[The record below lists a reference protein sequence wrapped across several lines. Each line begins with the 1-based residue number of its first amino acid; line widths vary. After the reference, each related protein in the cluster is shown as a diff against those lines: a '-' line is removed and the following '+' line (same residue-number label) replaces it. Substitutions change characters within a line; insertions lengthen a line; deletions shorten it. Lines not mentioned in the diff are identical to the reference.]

1 MEVRP
6 LIKQSHFEVIQQM
19 IAANL
24 IQNKDLSAQKNDG
37 FLIANYTKDALKKF
51 HKICPI
57 LLAIDTNE
65 VIGYVIV
72 GNEKSVGID
81 PIVDAMIKEGEN
93 QVEGTD
99 LPIPNKHIFVIQ
111 VCVKKSYRK
120 KGVFQKLYASL
131 ILKYKNTHDL
141 ILTEVVSHNYLSLRA
156 HKRFGFKTLHLQN
169 DASHPHFMLCL
180 RI

>member
-6 LIKQSHFEVIQQM
+6 LINQSHFEVIQQM
-19 IAANL
+19 ITANL

-37 FLIANYTKDALKKF
+37 FLIANYTKDTLKKF

-81 PIVDAMIKEGEN
+81 PIVDAMIKEGKN

-99 LPIPNKHIFVIQ
+99 LTITNKHIFVIQ
-111 VCVKKSYRK
+111 VCVKKAYRK

>member
-6 LIKQSHFEVIQQM
+6 LINQSHFEVIQQM
-19 IAANL
+19 ITANL

-81 PIVDAMIKEGEN
+81 PIVDAMIKEGKIKWKE
-93 QVEGTD
+93 
-99 LPIPNKHIFVIQ
+99 
-111 VCVKKSYRK
+111 
-120 KGVFQKLYASL
+120 L
-131 ILKYKNTHDL
+131 I
-141 ILTEVVSHNYLSLRA
+141 
-156 HKRFGFKTLHLQN
+156 
-169 DASHPHFMLCL
+169 
-180 RI
+180 